1 MLGLKLMH
9 KKNQCCNALISILSK
24 SRWCDLSKP
33 IQTHTSLKHQAVP
46 KVQPVQQQA
55 LILWPKLGSGLSRLL
70 QSLQRHGYFDYGP
83 FD

>member
-1 MLGLKLMH
+1 MLGLKLMY

-46 KVQPVQQQA
+46 KVQPVQQ
-55 LILWPKLGSGLSRLL
+55 
-70 QSLQRHGYFDYGP
+70 
-83 FD
+83 